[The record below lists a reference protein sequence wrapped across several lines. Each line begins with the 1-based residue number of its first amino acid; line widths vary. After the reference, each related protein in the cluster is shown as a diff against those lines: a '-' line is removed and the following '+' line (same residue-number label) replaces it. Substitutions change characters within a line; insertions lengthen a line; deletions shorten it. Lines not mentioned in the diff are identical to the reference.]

1 MTHTVLPDQMYVHDL
16 EFAQGSQWGEVV
28 LQLARGTDE
37 GRIMRDPE
45 AIRCHKT
52 GYSPRDIYLGSRMYT
67 DTQLGMLDGPVRD
80 NPKGFLDLFQWTA
93 RTPKASLTPK
103 QRRKLRKAS
112 RAAKRAGV
120 MFNEADFIRVS
131 ILTHV

>member
-1 MTHTVLPDQMYVHDL
+1 MHTTSPDQMYVHEL
-16 EFAQGSQWGEVV
+16 EFAQDSQWGEVV
-28 LQLARGTDE
+28 LMLARGTDE

-45 AIRCHKT
+45 AIRCHET

-80 NPKGFLDLFQWTA
+80 LPGGYLERFQWTA
-93 RTPKASLTPK
+93 RTPKAYLTPK

-120 MFNEADFIRVS
+120 MFSEAEFIRLE
-131 ILTHV
+131 ILPHV